1 MEYLKIAGCCAAW
14 IALCACACGAVV
26 AFLANCPKEDN
37 GGYIEPKIKKAVRLA
52 NKTTEQGER
61 ETALRLARRC

>member
-14 IALCACACGAVV
+14 IALCAFACGAVV

-37 GGYIEPKIKKAVRLA
+37 GGE
-52 NKTTEQGER
+52 
-61 ETALRLARRC
+61 